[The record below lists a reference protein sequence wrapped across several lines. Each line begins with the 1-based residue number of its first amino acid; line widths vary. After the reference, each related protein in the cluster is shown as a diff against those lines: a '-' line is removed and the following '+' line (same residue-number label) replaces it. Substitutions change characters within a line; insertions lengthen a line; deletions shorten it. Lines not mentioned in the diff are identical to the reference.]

1 MDAIADRA
9 FAESQTNP
17 HKLVDETP
25 SLLAVVVD
33 INPLE
38 WRKLEKDQSVS
49 LKQVVSSVIVMLNS
63 HLSLNSSNHVA
74 MYLANSYSHG
84 AQLIYP
90 LTESSTS
97 TRFLHTPGMY
107 RQFRFIDGSIVDKI
121 EHLLN
126 EQPETLSQ
134 LVGREQGNQHI
145 KGTLAGAMSMALCHI
160 NKIQQ
165 SDELNALKS
174 RLLVVSIS
182 DDSTLPYVSVMNTIF
197 ASQKMKI
204 SVDVCKLG
212 PSSTFL
218 QQAADATNGVYIYIT
233 QPEGLIQYLTTALFI
248 DPMLRPIIVLPTDES
263 IDFRA
268 SCFIT
273 NKVIDV
279 GYVCSVCLC
288 ILSVIPEDEKCPT
301 CHSKFDHSLITKLKR
316 KPKVLPLKKKDR
328 ELGDRN
334 GAAAPESA

>member
-9 FAESQTNP
+9 FADTQANP

-25 SLLAVVVD
+25 SSLAVVLD

-38 WRKLEKDQSVS
+38 WRKLEESGS
-49 LKQVVSSVIVMLNS
+49 INLRQVVSSVIVMLNS
-63 HLSLNSSNHVA
+63 HLSLNSSNQVA
-74 MYLANSYSHG
+74 LYVANSYSHG

-90 LTESSTS
+90 HPDSTVSS
-97 TRFLHTPGMY
+97 RFLHTPGMY
-107 RQFRFIDGSIVDKI
+107 RQFRFIDGSIVDQI
-121 EHLLN
+121 SHILS
-126 EQPETLSQ
+126 EQPETLEQ
-134 LVGREQGNQHI
+134 LVGRDPKNQHV
-145 KGTLAGAMSMALCHI
+145 KGTLAGAISMALCHI
-160 NKIQQ
+160 NKLQQ
-165 SDELNALKS
+165 SDELNALNS
-174 RLLVVSIS
+174 RIMVVSIS
-182 DDSTLPYVSVMNTIF
+182 DDSTLPYISVMNAIF
-197 ASQKMKI
+197 AAQKMKI

-233 QPEGLIQYLTTALFI
+233 QPSGLIQYLTTALFI
-248 DPMLRPIIVLPTDES
+248 DPMLRPIIVLPTDEA

-288 ILSVIPEDEKCPT
+288 ILSIIPDDEKCPT
-301 CHSKFDHSLITKLKR
+301 CHSKFDHNLITKLKR
-316 KPKVLPLKKKDR
+316 KPKALPLKKKTK
-328 ELGDRN
+328 E
-334 GAAAPESA
+334 